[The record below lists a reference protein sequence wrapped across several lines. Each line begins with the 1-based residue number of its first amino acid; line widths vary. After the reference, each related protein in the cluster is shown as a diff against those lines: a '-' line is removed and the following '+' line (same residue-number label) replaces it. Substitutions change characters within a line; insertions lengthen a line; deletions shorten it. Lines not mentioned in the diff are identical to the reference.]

1 MIEIYVLAS
10 KMYAYRMDD
19 GSEKKSQGNKKNMI
33 KNRVRF
39 EDYKDCLFNNKI
51 IQKSQLRF
59 KSDHHETYTE

>member
-1 MIEIYVLAS
+1 
-10 KMYAYRMDD
+10 
-19 GSEKKSQGNKKNMI
+19 MI